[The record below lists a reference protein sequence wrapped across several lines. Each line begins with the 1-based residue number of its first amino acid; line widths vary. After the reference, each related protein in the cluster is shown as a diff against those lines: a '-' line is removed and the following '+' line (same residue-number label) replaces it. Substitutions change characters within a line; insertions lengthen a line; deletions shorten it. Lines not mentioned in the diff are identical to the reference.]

1 MDLILIIAVVFV
13 LLVALVVLGVGV
25 AASRSRR
32 NDVSRA
38 DELVG
43 LSRVKSPSGKSFF
56 PTDDSVLELA
66 ELLDDVEERGRRDR
80 ER

>member
-1 MDLILIIAVVFV
+1 MDLILIIVAVFV
-13 LLVALVVLGVGV
+13 LLVAVVVLSVGV

-38 DELVG
+38 NELVG
-43 LSRVKSPSGKSFF
+43 LAKLKSPSGKSFF